1 MANFLDEQIE
11 VPRRTMVVFFIVDT
25 SGSMQG
31 AKIGAVNSAIEE
43 VLPEIAKISDEN
55 ADAEIKIAVLDFSTD
70 AKWLTPKPIDASN
83 YAFNYLEAGGLTAL
97 GDACIKLNEKL
108 SRKQFMAEAVGSFAP
123 ALFLLSDGEPTDNW
137 ERGLAKLKENKWYQK
152 AIKAAVAIGND
163 ADINVLEA
171 FTGNIES
178 VLTVHTPAALAKM
191 ITFITVT
198 ASEIGSKSSSVG
210 LGVGNSSTDAIQTKQ
225 DDFNDALAAMAPA
238 IVSNDSD
245 DDKWD

>member
-178 VLTVHTPAALAKM
+178 VLTVHTPAALVKM

-245 DDKWD
+245 DDEWD

>member
-70 AKWLTPKPIDASN
+70 AKWLTPKPI
-83 YAFNYLEAGGLTAL
+83 EAGGLTAL

-245 DDKWD
+245 DDEWD

>member
-1 MANFLDEQIE
+1 M
-11 VPRRTMVVFFIVDT
+11 
-25 SGSMQG
+25 
-31 AKIGAVNSAIEE
+31 
-43 VLPEIAKISDEN
+43 
-55 ADAEIKIAVLDFSTD
+55 
-70 AKWLTPKPIDASN
+70 
-83 YAFNYLEAGGLTAL
+83 TAL

-178 VLTVHTPAALAKM
+178 LLTVHTPAALAKM

-245 DDKWD
+245 DDEWD

>member
-1 MANFLDEQIE
+1 M
-11 VPRRTMVVFFIVDT
+11 
-25 SGSMQG
+25 
-31 AKIGAVNSAIEE
+31 
-43 VLPEIAKISDEN
+43 
-55 ADAEIKIAVLDFSTD
+55 
-70 AKWLTPKPIDASN
+70 
-83 YAFNYLEAGGLTAL
+83 
-97 GDACIKLNEKL
+97 
-108 SRKQFMAEAVGSFAP
+108 
-123 ALFLLSDGEPTDNW
+123 
-137 ERGLAKLKENKWYQK
+137 AKLKENKWYQK

-210 LGVGNSSTDAIQTKQ
+210 SSTDAIQTKQ

-245 DDKWD
+245 DDEWD